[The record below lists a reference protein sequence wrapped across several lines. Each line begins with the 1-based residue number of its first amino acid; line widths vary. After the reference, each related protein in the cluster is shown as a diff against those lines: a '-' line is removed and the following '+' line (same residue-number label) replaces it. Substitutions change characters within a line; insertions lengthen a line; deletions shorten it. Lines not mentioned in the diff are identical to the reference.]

1 MTAALRFIAIALA
14 AAVLLGA
21 TRVYTAP
28 RIAANEAARE
38 ASVRA
43 ELLGAVGGNIT
54 RSDPRLCKVRT
65 RGYAG
70 SIDLILGVDR
80 PHTLL
85 AVRVSRHTETPGI
98 GDFVELSHS
107 RWITGFSRLA
117 AGPDFFARSPS
128 ERLQTLNAELDAVS
142 GATVTR
148 RAVLRGV
155 AQGCPP

>member
-38 ASVRA
+38 AGVRA
-43 ELLGAVGGNIT
+43 ELLSAVGDNIANSNT
-54 RSDPRLCKVRT
+54 RLCKVRT

-70 SIDLILGVDR
+70 SIDLIVGVGLPD
-80 PHTLL
+80 TLL
-85 AVRVSRHTETPGI
+85 AVRVSHHTETPGI
-98 GDFVELSHS
+98 GDFIDHRRS

-117 AGPDFFARSPS
+117 PGTHYYARSPS